1 MKLVA
6 LLTSHVMEGIAHLPG
21 VATQDWCSRAASAL
35 SRLHDPSGVGV
46 MVGQL
51 DGRGFITNVEM
62 TGAAW
67 SKDVKSSFGSA
78 APSAEPAYIAGPGE
92 GRQTDDGLVS
102 VREGFRVGEW
112 LGWSFGPPS
121 KDLLVVSSAAQLGM
135 LQRRGESVVWRRWSM
150 TNPTEVLGAIV
161 AIPGSTPGR
170 IAVVEVAWN
179 ENQHSDTSR
188 QQAVLAAVL
197 PMLAG
202 KVARSFGD
210 APLSDQ
216 LSLTP
221 REELVLW
228 HLLAGEKVPVIA
240 KRLNRSI
247 YTVHDHV
254 KSLHRK
260 LGASNRG
267 QLVARALG
275 HLGPL
280 QPSSEPDE
288 PEATEVPAVKV
299 PGRPGRKPGQ
309 KAGM

>member
-6 LLTSHVMEGIAHLPG
+6 ILTSHVMEGISHLPG
-21 VATQDWCSRAASAL
+21 VATQDWCSRAAGAL
-35 SRLHDPSGVGV
+35 SRLHHPSGVGV

-51 DGRGFITNVEM
+51 DARGFITNIEL
-62 TGAAW
+62 TGAAR
-67 SKDVKSSFGSA
+67 SREIKTTFGTSA
-78 APSAEPAYIAGPGE
+78 TTPEPAYLSAPGAFL
-92 GRQTDDGLVS
+92 GDDGLS
-102 VREGFRVGEW
+102 SAREGFRVGEW

-121 KDLLVVSSAAQLGM
+121 KELLVVSSAQQLGM
-135 LQRRGESVVWRRWSM
+135 LQRRGESVVWRRWSAL
-150 TNPTEVLGAIV
+150 NPIEILGSIV

-170 IAVVEVAWN
+170 VAVVEIAWA
-179 ENQHSDTSR
+179 ENPHGDSVR
-188 QQAVLAAVL
+188 QQAILGAVL

-202 KVARSFGD
+202 KIARAFGD

-240 KRLNRSI
+240 RRLNRSV

-280 QPSSEPDE
+280 VPSSEPDE
-288 PEATEVPAVKV
+288 PLDTPVKPAARV
-299 PGRPGRKPGQ
+299 PGKPGRKPGQ

>member
-21 VATQDWCSRAASAL
+21 VATQDWCVRAAGAL
-35 SRLHDPSGVGV
+35 SRLHHPSGVGV

-51 DGRGFITNVEM
+51 DARGFITNVEM
-62 TGAAW
+62 IGSAR
-67 SKDVKSSFGSA
+67 SQDVKSSFGA
-78 APSAEPAYIAGPGE
+78 ATANTEPAYIAGPGE
-92 GRQTDDGLVS
+92 LRAADEGFCGGRD
-102 VREGFRVGEW
+102 GFRVGEW
-112 LGWSFGPPS
+112 LGWSFGPPT
-121 KDLLVVSSAAQLGM
+121 KELLVVSSAMQLGM
-135 LQRRGESVVWRRWSM
+135 LQRRGESVVWRRWSAM
-150 TNPTEVLGAIV
+150 NPTEILGAIV

-170 IAVVEVAWN
+170 VAVVEIAWN
-179 ENQHSDTSR
+179 ENPHGDSAR
-188 QQAVLAAVL
+188 QQAVLEAVL

-240 KRLNRSI
+240 RRLNRSV

-280 QPSSEPDE
+280 QPSNEPDE
-288 PEATEVPAVKV
+288 PEVPSAVKV
-299 PGRPGRKPGQ
+299 RGKPGRKPGQ